1 MIDCLWLSV
10 DRLKSTFYRVLL
22 SRRFAPS
29 AGESW
34 TQKGKKLV
42 ACLEWTHAVAVI
54 LAERDRRRD
63 LPHITWWAKTGRDS
77 PIKGRRLLGLGK
89 DVSCLVRKKIL
100 TLLFQ
105 YSHICVLSVWCYYEC
120 DWWKHFPS
128 SHLFLSRKDNTP
140 LTPTFAT
147 VSYHEISFSLLIFC
161 SYFFCKCY
169 TRFRTPERLS
179 SNAMILSL

>member
-89 DVSCLVRKKIL
+89 DVSCLVRKK
-100 TLLFQ
+100 
-105 YSHICVLSVWCYYEC
+105 SW
-120 DWWKHFPS
+120 PS
-128 SHLFLSRKDNTP
+128 SSNIP
-140 LTPTFAT
+140 
-147 VSYHEISFSLLIFC
+147 ISAFSLSGVITSVIDENISHLRI
-161 SYFFCKCY
+161 YFYRERITHHWPQPLQLFHITKY
-169 TRFRTPERLS
+169 RFLC
-179 SNAMILSL
+179 